1 MLRFYRTTVVISS
14 TKMKEIEL
22 LTSKHSDDD
31 HASVIWKSERRLR
44 ITSTSVKAICQRR
57 ATTPAAPLVKQML
70 YNSFK
75 GNAATRYGLTQEKA
89 SSIKYLEWLQTHC
102 GSVGASVNQN
112 CGLVVSSTY
121 SWLAA
126 TPDGLVIDP
135 SASPLPPE
143 GLVEFKNPY
152 SYRDSLLQNA
162 IDNKKCCCLTDVEGH
177 FSLKHSHEYYHQVQF
192 AMLCTGRTW
201 CDFFISAKDSFG
213 ERIRYDEE
221 FCLSLLPK
229 LKRFY
234 FCAILPELTVPRQ
247 PIREPKEW
255 ITDETLWMQQVES
268 SSSP

>member
-44 ITSTSVKAICQRR
+44 ITSTNVKAIFQRR

-89 SSIKYLEWLQTHC
+89 SSIKYLEWLRTHC
-102 GSVGASVNQN
+102 GPVGASVNQN

-152 SYRDSLLQNA
+152 SYRDSLLQDA
-162 IDNKKCCCLTDVEGH
+162 IDNKKCCCLTDVEG
-177 FSLKHSHEYYHQVQF
+177 
-192 AMLCTGRTW
+192 
-201 CDFFISAKDSFG
+201 
-213 ERIRYDEE
+213 
-221 FCLSLLPK
+221 
-229 LKRFY
+229 RF
-234 FCAILPELTVPRQ
+234 R
-247 PIREPKEW
+247 
-255 ITDETLWMQQVES
+255 
-268 SSSP
+268 